1 MDVRVSQ
8 SDGTVCVSVS
18 SSHTL
23 HLIRAPFIR
32 CAAAN
37 ANGSK
42 LSEHGSKCHG
52 RKDFFVKIFTVEES
66 GDKTTFEE
74 EHNICFISLS
84 ATDFV
89 GGGAAVEA

>member
-32 CAAAN
+32 CAAAMPMDQSSVNTAPN
-37 ANGSK
+37 ATA
-42 LSEHGSKCHG
+42 E
-52 RKDFFVKIFTVEES
+52 RTFFVKMFTVEES
-66 GDKTTFEE
+66 GDKTAFGE

-89 GGGAAVEA
+89 GGAAVEA